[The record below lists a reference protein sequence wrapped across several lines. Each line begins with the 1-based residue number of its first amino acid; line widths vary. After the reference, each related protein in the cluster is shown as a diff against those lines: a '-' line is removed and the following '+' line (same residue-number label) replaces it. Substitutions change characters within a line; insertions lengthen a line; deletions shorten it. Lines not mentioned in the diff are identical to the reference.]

1 MKKDWITNN
10 RYQIDFKD
18 GSIKRIH
25 ADLYETY
32 NNLDFYRYYTEEGR
46 SRLQKCQVASFDEND
61 VKNIIYLDEDYP
73 VEQVREP
80 YITDGHIKDKPIL
93 LLALQ
98 KVARDMTDA
107 ACLCRDFNFPGTDDV
122 EDALKDLDSIIE
134 CVREMQ
140 NEDNK

>member
-1 MKKDWITNN
+1 MKKEWITKN
-10 RYQIDFKD
+10 RYQIEFKD

-25 ADLYETY
+25 ADLYDAY
-32 NNLDFYRYYTEEGR
+32 YGPVFYRYYTEEGR
-46 SRLQKCQVASFDEND
+46 SRLQKYQVASFDEND

-98 KVARDMTDA
+98 KVARDMNDA

-122 EDALKDLDSIIE
+122 EDALKELDSIIE

-140 NEDNK
+140 NEDNN